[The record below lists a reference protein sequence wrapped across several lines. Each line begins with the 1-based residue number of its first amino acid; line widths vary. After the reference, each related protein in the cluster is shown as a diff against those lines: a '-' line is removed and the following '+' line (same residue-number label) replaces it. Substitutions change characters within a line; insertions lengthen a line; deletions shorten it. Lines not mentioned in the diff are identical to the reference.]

1 MHYYKRN
8 IGDYHKKAGR
18 LSMIEHGAYTL
29 LIDACYDRER
39 FPTRDDAIDWLWARS
54 DEEIAAIDFVLS
66 KFFHLQDDGTY
77 TQDRIQDEL
86 DVYHAMAE
94 TNQRI
99 AREREAKRREAR
111 NKKKGV
117 AGSQGKESRSV
128 HEACETVNEAPP
140 NQEPLTTN
148 HEPLTNINIPFD
160 EFWDLYDYKKGKK
173 SKIEAKWESLKD
185 SDRIAIMDNIPAY
198 KSSTPDKQFR
208 KQPMAY
214 LNNEAWLDEIVQSK
228 PKQPSNNQVNNY
240 EGQSDYNNF
249 TQSVQQQL
257 MQQFEREDAQETNND
272 FSCRNVYPMED
283 QVWQQDES

>member
-86 DVYHAMAE
+86 DAYHAMAE

-111 NKKKGV
+111 NKKKDS
-117 AGSQGKESRSV
+117 ASNQGKGARSV
-128 HEACETVNEAPP
+128 HEACDNVNEAPP
-140 NQEPLTTN
+140 NQEPVTSNQEPVTN
-148 HEPLTNINIPFD
+148 SIAFD
-160 EFWDLYDYKKGKK
+160 DFWNAYDYKKGGVTKPK
-173 SKIEAKWESLKD
+173 AKWDSL
-185 SDRIAIMDNIPAY
+185 SDTDKELVMAHIPDYVA
-198 KSSTPDKQFR
+198 STPVKKFR
-208 KQPMAY
+208 KHPMTY
-214 LNNEAWLDEIVQSK
+214 LNNEGWLDEIDQPQQAITIGHGNHEQS
-228 PKQPSNNQVNNY
+228 NY
-240 EGQSDYNNF
+240 ENHKQSL
-249 TQSVQQQL
+249 TEQLQQQFAAEEAE
-257 MQQFEREDAQETNND
+257 QGAYD
-272 FSCRNVYPMED
+272 FNCRDVYPMD
-283 QVWQQDES
+283 S

>member
-77 TQDRIQDEL
+77 TQDHIQDEL
-86 DVYHAMAE
+86 DAYHAMAE

-111 NKKKGV
+111 NKKKGL
-117 AGSQGKESRSV
+117 AGNQDKGARSV
-128 HEACETVNEAPP
+128 HEACDNVNEAPP
-140 NQEPLTTN
+140 NQEPSTINQELETN
-148 HEPLTNINIPFD
+148 NQQKDLDGFD
-160 EFWDLYDYKKGKK
+160 VVYKKLKEKLVVSGVIPIGKPVIDEHLRPEIYSFVAWCK
-173 SKIEAKWESLKD
+173 KKDMQDYQMDNAVVAFFKKKDIEDRKKYYTPAADLTGRYYNEDNYQKAIPVTKEQAAAIEAKH
-185 SDRIAIMDNIPAY
+185 A
-198 KSSTPDKQFR
+198 
-208 KQPMAY
+208 
-214 LNNEAWLDEIVQSK
+214 
-228 PKQPSNNQVNNY
+228 
-240 EGQSDYNNF
+240 
-249 TQSVQQQL
+249 
-257 MQQFEREDAQETNND
+257 ETLLGLG
-272 FSCRNVYPMED
+272 F
-283 QVWQQDES
+283 